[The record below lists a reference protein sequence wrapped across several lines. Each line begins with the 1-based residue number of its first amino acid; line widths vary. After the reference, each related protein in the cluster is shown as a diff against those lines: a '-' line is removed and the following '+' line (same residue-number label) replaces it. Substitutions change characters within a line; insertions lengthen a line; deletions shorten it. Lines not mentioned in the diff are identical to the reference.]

1 MNKRITKKEAVRKHR
16 AMWNWIADY
25 IEKKKEEQCIPELK
39 SMYLEK
45 QSGMVENNCYCCEYV
60 RSICYECEKSCPV
73 VWKPTLSCCDPGGI
87 YRKCIDA
94 LTWEEQAEIARQ
106 IANLSE
112 REDDPEID
120 IL

>member
-25 IEKKKEEQCIPELK
+25 IEKKKEEQCI
-39 SMYLEK
+39 
-45 QSGMVENNCYCCEYV
+45 
-60 RSICYECEKSCPV
+60 
-73 VWKPTLSCCDPGGI
+73 LSCCDPGGI